1 MKAVILAGGY
11 GKRLRPLTDEKPKP
25 LLAVADKPIIEWQ
38 IQWLVKQGI
47 KQFIIAT
54 GYKKEAMVEWASQNS
69 DRLGVEILL
78 SVEREPMGTGGAIK
92 RLREFLQENFL
103 VMNGDIVTNLDVSPL
118 KGGEAA
124 TIALV
129 LLKSPF
135 GVVRTNNN
143 KVVEFVEKPIL
154 EDYWINAGVYV
165 FTPRIFDYLP
175 EKGDLEKETFPKL
188 AKDGL
193 LLGVKFPKVYW
204 RSIDSTK
211 DLEEASQEVPKIW

>member
-1 MKAVILAGGY
+1 
-11 GKRLRPLTDEKPKP
+11 
-25 LLAVADKPIIEWQ
+25 
-38 IQWLVKQGI
+38 
-47 KQFIIAT
+47 
-54 GYKKEAMVEWASQNS
+54 
-69 DRLGVEILL
+69 
-78 SVEREPMGTGGAIK
+78 
-92 RLREFLQENFL
+92 
-103 VMNGDIVTNLDVSPL
+103 MNGDIVTNLDVSPL